1 MVALEIPNP
10 FNAPVYHEET
20 AVSTMDISR
29 QLAAM
34 GEPHGTVIAV
44 DFQTAGRGRG
54 KERSW
59 DMDRKLNLPFTILLR
74 YPAIE
79 AIPAAL
85 TLRAGLAAALAIEDF
100 VPPLSGAV
108 KIKWPNDIMIGC
120 RKAAG
125 ILAQAD
131 EGNVHIGIGINVGQ
145 KEFPGVLKNK
155 AASIGL
161 ALGRDIAC
169 EERFSLLEKIL
180 FRLYRELET
189 AEKNWISRLEQRLY
203 KKGEQVSFMEGAAD
217 SGTMV
222 TGRLE
227 GIGPEGELLIE
238 GESGTRA
245 FIAGELLS
253 VYAG

>member
-1 MVALEIPNP
+1 MITLEISNP

-20 AVSTMDISR
+20 AASTMDISR
-29 QLAAM
+29 RLAAM
-34 GEPHGTVIAV
+34 GEPHGTVIMA

-54 KERSW
+54 KGRSW
-59 DMDRKLNLPFTILLR
+59 DMDSKLNLPFTILLR

-85 TLRAGLAAALAIEDF
+85 TLRAGLATALAIEDF
-100 VPPLSGAV
+100 ALPLCGAV
-108 KIKWPNDIMIGC
+108 KIKWPNDIMIGGG
-120 RKAAG
+120 KAAG

-145 KEFPGVLKNK
+145 REFSGNLKNK

-169 EERFSLLEKIL
+169 EERFILLEKIL
-180 FRLYRELET
+180 ARLHREMET
-189 AEKNWISRLEQRLY
+189 EEKGWISRLEQRLY
-203 KKGEQVSFMEGAAD
+203 KKGELISFMEGAAD
-217 SGTMV
+217 SGAMV
-222 TGRLE
+222 TGRLA

-238 GESGTRA
+238 GEGGMRA
-245 FIAGELLS
+245 FVCGELLS
-253 VYAG
+253 VYG